1 MLNEVHYYF
10 GDRSEC
16 LNLGKLEKLTKR
28 TRQKKMLTM
37 GQFQQY
43 QLRFHQMVGPAL
55 EKERIST
62 KDVNRYFWEGL
73 EEGFRVRVEAH
84 MLATNP
90 ELDVSVP
97 FSIEDVRQGADYIL
111 NPNRFDQHLA
121 AKDCLESSD
130 SESDLGD
137 LLKGQKYLGDSS
149 GEDSDDEV
157 KPLIQRR
164 QLHTPPKTPPR
175 GKKSNK
181 REEKDLDKLVEGM
194 KKLQASEP
202 AYWAQYAC
210 FVKEYPQLQNFIE
223 PPSLRG
229 STKVNPNP
237 RVSFQRDIPPHQA
250 PNYRPRPQFNT
261 FPRQPANPP
270 FQPTQNQLPQQPPKP
285 VQPSFVTGPN
295 AIRQEQPC
303 LVVGN

>member
-10 GDRSEC
+10 GDRLEC

-97 FSIEDVRQGADYIL
+97 FSIEDIRQGADYIL

-130 SESDLGD
+130 SESNLGD

-202 AYWAQYAC
+202 AYWAQYAR
-210 FVKEYPQLQNFIE
+210 FVKELSE
-223 PPSLRG
+223 PLYS
-229 STKVNPNP
+229 S
-237 RVSFQRDIPPHQA
+237 A
-250 PNYRPRPQFNT
+250 PNVLLSVF
-261 FPRQPANPP
+261 
-270 FQPTQNQLPQQPPKP
+270 
-285 VQPSFVTGPN
+285 
-295 AIRQEQPC
+295 
-303 LVVGN
+303 